1 MTGQPPAGWYPDP
14 DGRPVQRYWD
24 GRAWTA
30 GTRGAPPSPAA
41 SALSGPPPRSSNR
54 GTGGE
59 VAAYGRGSTAPEL
72 PARPPA
78 TSAPAQVRETMPS
91 RAEMAPAGATG
102 SGPARPIRPGLGATA
117 LALATLIPAA
127 VGALAIVAPIAYGL
141 VLVWPIWG
149 ALVPFAVWAL
159 GAVVASWPQ
168 QTIAGTGYGYRD
180 PTVEE
185 LRRLKEPAWR
195 ALHRVGIS
203 AGRVRLMIVKS
214 RKLNAPATTGRLV
227 VLTSYAA
234 GSLPPD
240 QLEAVLAHELSHHV
254 GLNAVP
260 VFCYTQL
267 TLPIRA
273 LWWLLTRIWQ
283 PVRRMWRVAVK
294 WHTPFGF
301 LVTFLLAITMAVVF
315 AVLVIPAC
323 LAIVGAALSR
333 FSTDRTEFLADTAV
347 AGVGLGPQL
356 LAALEKAIE
365 AGHVGTDRAGRLL
378 ALPPLDVRRAQ
389 RLRRLAT

>member
-1 MTGQPPAGWYPDP
+1 
-14 DGRPVQRYWD
+14 
-24 GRAWTA
+24 
-30 GTRGAPPSPAA
+30 
-41 SALSGPPPRSSNR
+41 
-54 GTGGE
+54 
-59 VAAYGRGSTAPEL
+59 
-72 PARPPA
+72 
-78 TSAPAQVRETMPS
+78 
-91 RAEMAPAGATG
+91 MAPVGATG

-127 VGALAIVAPIAYGL
+127 AGALAIVAPIAYGL
-141 VLVWPIWG
+141 GLVWPIWG

-168 QTIAGTGYGYRD
+168 QTIVRTGYGYRD
-180 PTVEE
+180 PTIEE
-185 LRRLKEPAWR
+185 LRHLKEPVRR

-203 AGRVRLMIVKS
+203 AGRVRLIIVKS
-214 RKLNAPATTGRLV
+214 RELNAPATTGRLV

-234 GSLPPD
+234 DSLPPD

-273 LWWLLTRIWQ
+273 LWWLLTRIWR

-323 LAIVGAALSR
+323 VAIVGAALSR
-333 FSTDRTEFLADTAV
+333 FSTDRTEFLADAAV
-347 AGVGLGPQL
+347 AGVGLGLQL